1 MRSFPSGERREE
13 EARRLG
19 RRAQEETQ
27 GALILSHFSS
37 SLSRAACAL
46 SKGMRP
52 PDEAEIAAREQRC
65 RERQSDLDAREA
77 RVLELES
84 LECVA
89 RDLLCEHGKDMVIVI
104 INKLREVFPRNITLT
119 NLHDIGGEDLVIIL
133 VQIAAENGVE
143 PPSLL
148 EMSADAIR
156 ACEG

>member
-1 MRSFPSGERREE
+1 
-13 EARRLG
+13 
-19 RRAQEETQ
+19 
-27 GALILSHFSS
+27 
-37 SLSRAACAL
+37 
-46 SKGMRP
+46 MRP

-89 RDLLCEHGKDMVIVI
+89 RDLLCEHGKDVVIVI

-119 NLHDIGGEDLVIIL
+119 NLHDIGEEDLVITL

-143 PPSLL
+143 PPLLL

-156 ACEG
+156 ACEE

>member
-65 RERQSDLDAREA
+65 RERQADLDAREA

-89 RDLLCEHGKDMVIVI
+89 RDLLCEHGKDVVIVI
-104 INKLREVFPRNITLT
+104 INRLREVFPRNITL
-119 NLHDIGGEDLVIIL
+119 NLHDIGEEDLVITL
-133 VQIAAENGVE
+133 VQIAAENCVE
-143 PPSLL
+143 PPLLL

-156 ACEG
+156 ACEE

>member
-1 MRSFPSGERREE
+1 
-13 EARRLG
+13 
-19 RRAQEETQ
+19 
-27 GALILSHFSS
+27 
-37 SLSRAACAL
+37 
-46 SKGMRP
+46 MRP

-89 RDLLCEHGKDMVIVI
+89 RDLLCEHGKDVVIVI

-119 NLHDIGGEDLVIIL
+119 NLHDISGEDLVIIL

-156 ACEG
+156 ACEE

>member
-89 RDLLCEHGKDMVIVI
+89 RDLLCEHGKDVVIVI
-104 INKLREVFPRNITLT
+104 INRLREVFPRNITL
-119 NLHDIGGEDLVIIL
+119 NLHDIGEEDLVITL
-133 VQIAAENGVE
+133 VQIAAENCVE
-143 PPSLL
+143 PPLLL

-156 ACEG
+156 ACEE

>member
-1 MRSFPSGERREE
+1 M
-13 EARRLG
+13 
-19 RRAQEETQ
+19 
-27 GALILSHFSS
+27 ILSHFSS

-65 RERQSDLDAREA
+65 RERQADLDAREA

-89 RDLLCEHGKDMVIVI
+89 RDLLCEHGKDVVIVI
-104 INKLREVFPRNITLT
+104 INRLREVFPRNITLT

-156 ACEG
+156 ACEE

>member
-89 RDLLCEHGKDMVIVI
+89 RDLLCEHGKDVVIVI
-104 INKLREVFPRNITLT
+104 INRLREVFPRNITL
-119 NLHDIGGEDLVIIL
+119 NLHDIGEEDLVITL

-143 PPSLL
+143 PPLLL

-156 ACEG
+156 ACEE

>member
-1 MRSFPSGERREE
+1 M
-13 EARRLG
+13 
-19 RRAQEETQ
+19 
-27 GALILSHFSS
+27 ILSHFSS

-65 RERQSDLDAREA
+65 RERQADLDAREA

-89 RDLLCEHGKDMVIVI
+89 RDLLCEHGKDVVIVI
-104 INKLREVFPRNITLT
+104 INRLREVFPRNITL
-119 NLHDIGGEDLVIIL
+119 NLHDIGEEDLVITL
-133 VQIAAENGVE
+133 VQIAAENCVE
-143 PPSLL
+143 PPLLL

-156 ACEG
+156 ACEE

>member
-1 MRSFPSGERREE
+1 MRSSKRTMSWRMMRSQPASSACDLREQQAARDAR
-13 EARRLG
+13 EARL
-19 RRAQEETQ
+19 RALE
-27 GALILSHFSS
+27 ADLDD
-37 SLSRAACAL
+37 CAL
-46 SKGMRP
+46 
-52 PDEAEIAAREQRC
+52 EA
-65 RERQSDLDAREA
+65 DLDAREA

-89 RDLLCEHGKDMVIVI
+89 RDLLCEHGKDVVIVI
-104 INKLREVFPRNITLT
+104 INRLREVFPRNITLT

-156 ACEG
+156 ACEE

>member
-65 RERQSDLDAREA
+65 RERQADLDAREA

-89 RDLLCEHGKDMVIVI
+89 RDLLCEHGKDVVIVI
-104 INKLREVFPRNITLT
+104 INRLREVFPRNITL
-119 NLHDIGGEDLVIIL
+119 NLHDIGEEDLVITL

-143 PPSLL
+143 PPLLL

-156 ACEG
+156 ACEE

>member
-37 SLSRAACAL
+37 SLSKAACAL

-65 RERQSDLDAREA
+65 RERQADLDAREA

-89 RDLLCEHGKDMVIVI
+89 RDLLCEHGKDVVIVI
-104 INKLREVFPRNITLT
+104 INRLREVFPRNITL
-119 NLHDIGGEDLVIIL
+119 NLHDIGEEDLVITL

-143 PPSLL
+143 PPLLL

-156 ACEG
+156 ACEE